1 MAETLHFT
9 KMHGAGNDYIY
20 FNCMEKELSDP
31 AGVAIALSPRHHAV
45 GADGIVMICKS
56 DVADAKMRMFNADGS
71 EGKMCGNAIRCVARY
86 LSERIGGF
94 YDRMTIE
101 TLSGIKHL
109 TINRAGIGEFD
120 SVSVEMGRA
129 ILEGHNIPVAAE
141 GLIREAAKRFPEM
154 TIGAGTVL
162 NTTDLHRAA
171 DAGARF
177 AVAPG
182 FNPTVVREALKCGID
197 FIPGVLTPGE
207 IEQALELG
215 LRLLKFF
222 PAEAAGGVTMLKA
235 LFAPYKH
242 LGVSFMPTGGVK
254 IANVEDY
261 LATPGVA
268 AVGGTWLNNADADTV
283 REAARI
289 AAKYSTQA

>member
-1 MAETLHFT
+1 MIADTLNRIKIVPVLVAESVDTGLKCCETLCAN
-9 KMHGAGNDYIY
+9 GLA
-20 FNCMEKELSDP
+20 
-31 AGVAIALSPRHHAV
+31 
-45 GADGIVMICKS
+45 
-56 DVADAKMRMFNADGS
+56 
-71 EGKMCGNAIRCVARY
+71 
-86 LSERIGGF
+86 
-94 YDRMTIE
+94 
-101 TLSGIKHL
+101 
-109 TINRAGIGEFD
+109 
-120 SVSVEMGRA
+120 
-129 ILEGHNIPVAAE
+129 AAE
-141 GLIREAAKRFPEM
+141 ITFRTAAAEPLIREVVRRFPEM
-154 TIGAGTVL
+154 TVGAGTVL

-215 LRLLKFF
+215 LKLLKFF
-222 PAEAAGGVTMLKA
+222 PAEAASGVTMLKA
-235 LFAPYKH
+235 LYAPYRH

-254 IANVEDY
+254 VANVEAY

-268 AVGGTWLNNADADTV
+268 AVGGTWLNNADAETV

-289 AAKYSTQA
+289 AAKYRGQA